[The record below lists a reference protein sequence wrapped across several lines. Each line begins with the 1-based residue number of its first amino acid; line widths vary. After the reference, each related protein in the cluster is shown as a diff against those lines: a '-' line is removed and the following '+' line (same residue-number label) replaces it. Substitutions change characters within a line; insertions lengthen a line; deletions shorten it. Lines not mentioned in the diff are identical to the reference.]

1 MKSMA
6 QAVRRIAP
14 MAKGERSI
22 DGVTL
27 RSSAIVIANH
37 GGDFVRL
44 FPKGSGGA
52 QSEAKPEIWSD
63 MEGFNR
69 RAVAMTAAAATLVA
83 LSNSIKQPALSE
95 QFKSL
100 GGACS
105 ACHRQFCAKRFN
117 CLKLSVQRAK
127 GTGASNN
134 GEAGRTICA
143 RYHDRCRNQS
153 PLARNAMAIT
163 RFGPIPHRY

>member
-1 MKSMA
+1 MKLLLPSAIIAVAFLAFGSSGFANKGDAGVVKERTQIMKSMA

-14 MAKGERSI
+14 MAKGERAI

-37 GGDFVRL
+37 GGDLVRL

-52 QSEAKPEIWSD
+52 QSEAKSEIWSD

-69 RAVAMTAAAATLVA
+69 RAVGMTAAAATLVA
-83 LSNSIKQPALSE
+83 LSSSIKQPALSE
-95 QFKSL
+95 LFKSL

-105 ACHRQFCAKRFN
+105 ACHRQF
-117 CLKLSVQRAK
+117 RAK
-127 GTGASNN
+127 K
-134 GEAGRTICA
+134 I
-143 RYHDRCRNQS
+143 
-153 PLARNAMAIT
+153 
-163 RFGPIPHRY
+163 

>member
-1 MKSMA
+1 MKLLLPSAIIAVAFLAFGSSGFANKGDAGVVKERTQMMKSMA

-14 MAKGERSI
+14 MAKGERI
-22 DGVTL
+22 DGGTL

-37 GGDFVRL
+37 GGDLVRL

-52 QSEAKPEIWSD
+52 QSEAKSEIWSD

-83 LSNSIKQPALSE
+83 LSSSIKQPALSE
-95 QFKSL
+95 QFKSV

-105 ACHRQFCAKRFN
+105 ACHRQI
-117 CLKLSVQRAK
+117 RAK
-127 GTGASNN
+127 K
-134 GEAGRTICA
+134 I
-143 RYHDRCRNQS
+143 
-153 PLARNAMAIT
+153 
-163 RFGPIPHRY
+163 